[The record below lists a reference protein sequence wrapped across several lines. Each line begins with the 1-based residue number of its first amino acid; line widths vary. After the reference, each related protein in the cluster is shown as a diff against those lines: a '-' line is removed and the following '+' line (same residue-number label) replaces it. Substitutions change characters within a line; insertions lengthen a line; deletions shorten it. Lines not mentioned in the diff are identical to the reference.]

1 MNIEY
6 CTLIGNAEK
15 NGKSWRWGRNLDIKF
30 EVSEGQVGES
40 AHLWDQLMSLE
51 LRSSSTKTWVE
62 VPSWKS
68 LK

>member
-40 AHLWDQLMSLE
+40 AHLRDQLNE
-51 LRSSSTKTWVE
+51 PGAQKF
-62 VPSWKS
+62 
-68 LK
+68 